1 MNFCF
6 LYYYF
11 VCTVLDC
18 IYAYLYDT
26 LLYRT
31 RYSLLRGYNDPPYW
45 AYWRNLQQRLTGT
58 GGDYSSGGSIHSVSD
73 EYAQYLRDFQRQHAN
88 NPMKPHSSSSKED
101 YIDYGDLSVE

>member
-1 MNFCF
+1 M
-6 LYYYF
+6 YR
-11 VCTVLDC
+11 
-18 IYAYLYDT
+18 T

-58 GGDYSSGGSIHSVSD
+58 GGDSSSSSSSSSIHSVSD

-88 NPMKPHSSSSKED
+88 IPIKPHGSSSKED